1 MHLQVKVKPGG
12 AIFSDDDVSE
22 LITNSADYE
31 RGSFRHILQVLA
43 EADFNIRGAS
53 GHRIEFGG
61 EFTFWVSKRDGDA
74 DHEAATEAAAQTL
87 IGAGLDAR
95 VVSVSVSLLNRRAR
109 SPSRLRCAHP
119 GRRALGRGDHG
130 RDARQRWAGPGPD
143 LHLSNQVGRTPS
155 RFSRRDR
162 CPPGPRSRPWRR
174 SSRPRCDCSRRACR
188 GCG

>member
-95 VVSVSVSLLNRRAR
+95 VVSVSVSLLNDEPGALRDFVAR
-109 SPSRLRCAHP
+109 IQDDGLWVEEITVGTPDSDGRVPVQIYTSR
-119 GRRALGRGDHG
+119 
-130 RDARQRWAGPGPD
+130 
-143 LHLSNQVGRTPS
+143 TK
-155 RFSRRDR
+155 
-162 CPPGPRSRPWRR
+162 
-174 SSRPRCDCSRRACR
+174 
-188 GCG
+188 